1 MNPAT
6 YKSLPDDLRK
16 VISANSGADTS
27 AWLGSV
33 FDAAAAS
40 ARKLAVDRGD
50 AIDEL
55 PAAALASWREP
66 AQAMVE
72 DWIKDLDG
80 RGLKGR
86 ALVESARASLAE
98 YDPPK

>member
-6 YKSLPDDLRK
+6 YKSLPEDLRK
-16 VISANSGADTS
+16 VINANSGADTS

-40 ARKLAVDRGD
+40 GRKLAADRGG

-55 PAAALASWREP
+55 PAAELARWGEP
-66 AQAMVE
+66 AQILVE
-72 DWIKDLDG
+72 DWIKDLDQ